1 MSGQAPGFGPAALP
15 ASERPAWKCGAVA
28 SLDNVVMP
36 SHQSRGNE
44 PDGGQSGADG
54 HVELLGDLDR
64 PRAWMLLVDG
74 VPQSH
79 VDLDDPRHLELEYM
93 RLLGH
98 LIDLAAP
105 AGMPLRV
112 LHLGGGGLT
121 LARYVA
127 ATRPGS
133 SQLAVE
139 SSAEVAKLV
148 RRRLPLDQPGRSRTS
163 TGQISVRVADARAV
177 LEQVP
182 AGSFDVLVA
191 DVFAGAQTPA
201 HLMSVEFTVAA
212 ARVLA
217 PSGIYAANI
226 GDGPPLA
233 HARGRV
239 AAVRSVF
246 RHACVIAEAAVL
258 RGLRFGNLVAAAAD
272 HELPVAGLIRR
283 AAADPFPAQLV
294 EGAGLDQFVAGSRP
308 ITDASAEPSPA
319 PPPDVFAD
327 RRTGRHALLP
337 AYPRGCRNSHS
348 IRSACRALVIRAL
361 IPQCPP

>member
-1 MSGQAPGFGPAALP
+1 MAGQRRGGVESADRQPGA
-15 ASERPAWKCGAVA
+15 RRV
-28 SLDNVVMP
+28 
-36 SHQSRGNE
+36 
-44 PDGGQSGADG
+44 
-54 HVELLGDLDR
+54 VELLADADR
-64 PRAWMLLVDG
+64 PRAWMLLMDG

-93 RLLGH
+93 RRLGH

-105 AGMPLRV
+105 GGTPLRV

-139 SSAEVAKLV
+139 SDAEVAMLV
-148 RRRLPLDQPGRSRTS
+148 RRRLPLDQPPRRAGTGRIT
-163 TGQISVRVADARAV
+163 VRLADARAV
-177 LEQVP
+177 VERLP

-201 HLMSVEFTVAA
+201 HLTSAEFTTAA

-217 PSGIYAANI
+217 PAGIFAANVA
-226 GDGPPLA
+226 DGPPLT

-246 RHACVIAEAAVL
+246 AHACVIAEPGVL
-258 RGLRFGNLVAAAAD
+258 RRRRFGNLVVAAAR
-272 HELPVAGLIRR
+272 HELPIAELIRR
-283 AAADPFPAQLV
+283 TAADPFPSRVV
-294 EGAGLDQFVAGSRP
+294 EGTALDRFVAGARP
-308 ITDASAEPSPA
+308 ITDARAKPSPV
-319 PPPDVFAD
+319 PPPDILA
-327 RRTGRHALLP
+327 
-337 AYPRGCRNSHS
+337 
-348 IRSACRALVIRAL
+348 
-361 IPQCPP
+361 